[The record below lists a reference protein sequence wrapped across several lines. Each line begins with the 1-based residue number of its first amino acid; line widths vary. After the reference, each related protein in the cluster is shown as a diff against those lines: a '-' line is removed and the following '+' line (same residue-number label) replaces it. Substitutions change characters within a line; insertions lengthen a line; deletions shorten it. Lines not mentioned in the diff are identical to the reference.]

1 MRFKSRNLALIAVAA
16 TAIAPAGAA
25 ARPDLGPIPR
35 DGSMTCGKDYSRNSV
50 TGDYCAST
58 KSVSAA
64 PFTLPASAPPEPV
77 VATHDSGFSWGD
89 AGAGAGGVLAVVALT
104 AGGVIVL
111 RRRHGPSS
119 ADQRRSP
126 ATG

>member
-1 MRFKSRNLALIAVAA
+1 
-16 TAIAPAGAA
+16 
-25 ARPDLGPIPR
+25 
-35 DGSMTCGKDYSRNSV
+35 MTCGKDYSRNSV
-50 TGDYCAST
+50 TGDYCVTTSG
-58 KSVSAA
+58 VSAA
-64 PFTLPASAPPEPV
+64 PVDLPASAPPDAV
-77 VATHDSGFSWGD
+77 VATDDSGFSWSD

-111 RRRHGPSS
+111 RRRHATSS

>member
-1 MRFKSRNLALIAVAA
+1 MRFNSRNLALIAVAA
-16 TAIAPAGAA
+16 AAIAPASAA

-50 TGDYCAST
+50 TGDYCVST
-58 KSVSAA
+58 KSVSPAHFA
-64 PFTLPASAPPEPV
+64 LPATPRTEPV
-77 VATHDSGFSWGD
+77 VTTDDSGFSWSD

-111 RRRHGPSS
+111 RRRHGSSS